1 MSAGVKTWSLVRSY
15 APIGFR
21 PAGPAPPGGIF
32 GIMDNGIIVTSLA
45 IGAAIFAG
53 LVIFWFFN
61 AYVKRKLGAD
71 QSVQLAT
78 TSQKSYWEEKR
89 RHPRVVISWPA
100 MLEPPYEH
108 IQVQFKDIS
117 LGGAFVVCRKPLPLK
132 EKIRFCIKVPERE
145 ELLLNAE
152 VIWSNT
158 NVPQDKVINR
168 GMGVKFVQNTN
179 KARQHLEKAIS
190 DRLKENSTEAD

>member
-1 MSAGVKTWSLVRSY
+1 
-15 APIGFR
+15 
-21 PAGPAPPGGIF
+21 
-32 GIMDNGIIVTSLA
+32 
-45 IGAAIFAG
+45 
-53 LVIFWFFN
+53 
-61 AYVKRKLGAD
+61 
-71 QSVQLAT
+71 
-78 TSQKSYWEEKR
+78 
-89 RHPRVVISWPA
+89 

-190 DRLKENSTEAD
+190 DHLKENSTEEKQTKVAH